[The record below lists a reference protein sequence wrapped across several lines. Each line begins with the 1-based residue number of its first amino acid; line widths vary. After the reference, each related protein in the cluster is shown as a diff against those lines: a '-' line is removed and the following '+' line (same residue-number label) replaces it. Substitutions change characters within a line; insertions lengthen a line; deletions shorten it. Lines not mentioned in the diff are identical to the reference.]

1 MIGRMEVGSVPS
13 RSPGA
18 RAERRSAERE
28 GVKSPLRV
36 LVVTRIFPNA
46 VEPLSSP
53 FNRQQFAALGRLCH
67 VEVLATIPWLPGASL
82 LARTGARTDAARLA
96 SVPRED
102 VVDGLPVRHPRV
114 LYLPRYGTALS
125 GLLEVASLAP
135 TVLARRGQ
143 VDVVLGSWAYPDGA
157 AAVAL
162 AALLGVPAVVKAHGS
177 DLNLLGDMAGP
188 RANLALALPRAARVV
203 TVSRALGDRA
213 VSLGARRDRVDVIPN
228 GIDTALFRVRDAA
241 EARAEL
247 GIRTTG
253 RVVLYVGR
261 LERAK
266 GVFDL
271 LEAFAKVEG
280 DDVSLVLL
288 GDGSGRAEAEAMAK
302 PLGDRVRFLGARPL
316 AEVPVW
322 MAAST
327 LLTLPSWAEGSPN
340 VVREA
345 IACGRPVVAT
355 NVGGIPELVTS
366 EATGRLVPA
375 KRPDELAAALTDV
388 ASRTWDASQIARAGG
403 GSWEDS
409 AALLLASLR
418 AATHGAPRP

>member
-1 MIGRMEVGSVPS
+1 MAS
-13 RSPGA
+13 RSPAA

-28 GVKSPLRV
+28 GVRDPLRV

-67 VEVLATIPWLPGASL
+67 VEVLATIPWVPGASL
-82 LARTGARTDAARLA
+82 LARAGARTDAARLA
-96 SVPRED
+96 SVPQED
-102 VVDGLPVRHPRV
+102 VVDGLRVRYPRV
-114 LYLPRYGTALS
+114 FYVPRYGSAVA
-125 GLLEVASLAP
+125 GMLEVASLAP
-135 TVLARRGQ
+135 TVLARRGK

-188 RANLALALPRAARVV
+188 RANLAVALPRAARVV
-203 TVSRALGDRA
+203 TVSQALGDRA
-213 VSLGARRDRVDVIPN
+213 IALGARRDCVDVVPN
-228 GIDTALFRVRDAA
+228 GIDTSLFRVRDAA

-247 GIRTTG
+247 GIPPTG
-253 RVVLYVGR
+253 RLLLYVGR

-302 PLGDRVRFLGARPL
+302 PFGDRVRFLGARPL
-316 AEVPVW
+316 GEVPVW
-322 MAAST
+322 IAAST

-340 VVREA
+340 VIREA

-355 NVGGIPELVTS
+355 NVGGIPELVRS

-375 KRPDELAAALTDV
+375 KRPDALAAALGDV
-388 ASRTWDASQIARAGG
+388 ASRTWDADQIARAGG

-409 AALLLASLR
+409 ARLLLASLR
-418 AATHGAPRP
+418 AATQGVPPR